1 MSTRSRFITT
11 ACLVF
16 ALGGTSCQ
24 DAETPNPQT
33 PPQSAAK
40 TTYTVV
46 TTCGMVTDIVT
57 NVMGTHGEVRGLM
70 GEGVDPHMYKPTRND
85 QAAVLKADI
94 VFYSGLLLEGR
105 MADTFARVA
114 KQGKPVHA
122 VADRLDKAL
131 LREPPEFSGHPDP
144 HVWMDISMWSQCVGF
159 VADALSEFDPSHAD
173 SYRANAEAY
182 QSRLAAMDKYV
193 KQTIHTIPDSQR
205 WLVTAH
211 DAFGYFSLAYGIQV
225 KSIQGIT
232 TDSTPAVKDI
242 NDLVDFLVT
251 NKIDA
256 VFVESS
262 VNQKNMRSII
272 EGCREKNWTVKI
284 GGKLYSD
291 AMGTPGT
298 YSGTY
303 LGMMDHNATI
313 IARALGGQAP
323 ETGKDGKLSP
333 GK

>member
-1 MSTRSRFITT
+1 MSTRAWMPTT
-11 ACLVF
+11 ALVLLAF
-16 ALGGTSCQ
+16 ISTSCQ
-24 DAETPNPQT
+24 ESEV
-33 PPQSAAK
+33 PPPSVAASDS
-40 TTYTVV
+40 YTVV
-46 TTCGMVTDIVT
+46 TTCGMVTDIVS
-57 NVMGTHGEVRGLM
+57 NVVGEHGEVHGLM

-85 QAAVLKADI
+85 QAAILEADI

-105 MADTFARVA
+105 MADTFTRVSR
-114 KQGKPVHA
+114 QGKPIHA
-122 VADRLDKAL
+122 IADHLDKSL

-144 HVWMDISMWSQCVGF
+144 HVWMDISMWSQCVAF
-159 VADALSEFDPSHAD
+159 IEKSLSAFDPEHAE
-173 SYRANAEAY
+173 SYRANAKAY
-182 QSRLAAMDKYV
+182 RARMSEMDGYV
-193 KQTIHTIPDSQR
+193 KETIATIPENRR

-211 DAFGYFSLAYGIQV
+211 DAFGYFSRAYGIPV

-232 TDSTPAVKDI
+232 TDSTPAIKDV
-242 NDLVDFLVT
+242 NDLVAFLVT

-272 EGCREKNWTVKI
+272 EGCQEKNWTVKI

-303 LGMMDHNATI
+303 LGMMDHNATT
-313 IARALGGQAP
+313 IARALGGTAP
-323 ETGKDGKLSP
+323 DTGKDGKLP
-333 GK
+333 AAK